1 MSRELYRAKSKR
13 VQKLGRDGLVEQD
26 KATGEERRVSQRT
39 ADVSFGPD
47 RAPDQELVQRTSA
60 KGTKRRQPPPPP
72 EGRPTDEI
80 EPSPAMRGADDV
92 PVLPPPP
99 AEDNGQSRKRRQR
112 KRGGKFRQNMTA
124 PTVRKQPE
132 GGRLNFDDGSAPGL
146 PPEPDRGR
154 LRFED
159 APAPDT
165 GTAEDISAPPPPDD
179 SSKNQRQRKQVQRFR
194 EDAASPVLAD
204 AQDGGQDRNHY
215 DCAPGGAGWYI

>member
-1 MSRELYRAKSKR
+1 MSRNRYRAKSKR

-92 PVLPPPP
+92 PAQVPPP
-99 AEDNGQSRKRRQR
+99 AEDSGQSQKQRQRRQGQ
-112 KRGGKFRQNMTA
+112 KLRQNM
-124 PTVRKQPE
+124 
-132 GGRLNFDDGSAPGL
+132 
-146 PPEPDRGR
+146 
-154 LRFED
+154 
-159 APAPDT
+159 
-165 GTAEDISAPPPPDD
+165 
-179 SSKNQRQRKQVQRFR
+179 
-194 EDAASPVLAD
+194 AASPVRD
-204 AQDGGQDRNHY
+204 QPEICCFGSV
-215 DCAPGGAGWYI
+215 AGLFPV